1 MKLKKGSWLFSFR
14 SQELFFLALS
24 FLMCY
29 YVVTIQQ
36 GSDEVNEEL
45 YSVGQISKALGV
57 SRQAVYQKIRSDKR
71 LQADL
76 QPFTVKQGKYTLYSL
91 QGQKR
96 IIQAFS
102 EHSSAK
108 SKPDIDINCKPEA
121 DKEQLT
127 NANKLIDSLQNTI
140 DILRADIETLKEQL
154 TVKDAQISREQEHVK
169 ELTTALHAAQAL
181 HGLEHKEKALEVEAV
196 PVDHPGEHPQPEQK
210 PERQRR
216 TTPERVAAGLP
227 KLSLFQ
233 KIKKALK

>member
-1 MKLKKGSWLFSFR
+1 M
-14 SQELFFLALS
+14 
-24 FLMCY
+24 
-29 YVVTIQQ
+29 
-36 GSDEVNEEL
+36 NEEL

-76 QPFTVKQGKYTLYSL
+76 QPFTVKQGNYTLYSL

-102 EHSSAK
+102 EHSSVK
-108 SKPDIDINCKPEA
+108 SKPDIDTNCKPEI

-127 NANKLIDSLQNTI
+127 SANKLIDSLQNTI

-196 PVDHPGEHPQPEQK
+196 PVDHPGEHPEPEQA
-210 PERQRR
+210 PERTRRKPVQRVA
-216 TTPERVAAGLP
+216 PERPRRLGLIERI
-227 KLSLFQ
+227 KRA
-233 KIKKALK
+233 IKKS